1 MTFTVRAAG
10 PELKSIA
17 LWRAMEMVVEAET
30 KVSPQRR
37 SRSNPMR
44 RMPLR
49 DERIGGQEQLLKLAA
64 WYREFADRAGNP
76 MIWECRLQMAE
87 DLESEACRLAR
98 RERGLSPREMR
109 GST

>member
-1 MTFTVRAAG
+1 
-10 PELKSIA
+10 
-17 LWRAMEMVVEAET
+17 MVVEVAAV
-30 KVSPQRR
+30 VS
-37 SRSNPMR
+37 SLWNASSNPMQ
-44 RMPLR
+44 RMQMPKQR
-49 DERIGGQEQLLKLAA
+49 MTKEKQLLKLAA
-64 WYREFADRAGNP
+64 WYRELADRAGNP